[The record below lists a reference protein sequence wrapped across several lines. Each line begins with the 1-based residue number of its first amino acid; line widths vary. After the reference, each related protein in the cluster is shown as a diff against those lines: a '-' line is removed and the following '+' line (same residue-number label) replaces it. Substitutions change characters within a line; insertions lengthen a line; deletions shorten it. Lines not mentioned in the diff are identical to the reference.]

1 MKLGDTFKL
10 ERNGEGHLW
19 VVISEPTSDGS
30 VVMVNLTTMRN
41 GSDPSCVL
49 GPGDH
54 PFVVH
59 TTVIA
64 YQFAKLVPQ
73 DAQRMMA
80 LQRQL
85 CIPREPMPAAVL
97 QRIREGALKSDL
109 MPQKLQTIVRLQLRK

>member
-41 GSDPSCVL
+41 GSDLSCVL
-49 GPGDH
+49 APGDH

-59 TTVIA
+59 ATVIA
-64 YQFAKLVPQ
+64 YQFAKLVPP

-80 LQRQL
+80 LQKQL

-97 QRIREGALKSDL
+97 ERIREGALKSDL